1 MKKYSVKEKI
11 KSASWILSAIFFAIM
26 AFLIMSP
33 RFAQAEDKAAIEC
46 YKDTAKTVV
55 HATAV
60 GLGEVLKD
68 VKTEKERVDMIRSF
82 IKPIRFYS
90 DQSGYFYVYDFS
102 CLNIAHA
109 TQNDLPGKNLYDHK
123 DVKGKFV
130 IRELSAAAKKGGGY
144 VEFYWVKPGSKN
156 EFKKMGYVEPIPG
169 TNYFIGT
176 GVYLP

>member
-1 MKKYSVKEKI
+1 MKNYSGKEKLR
-11 KSASWILSAIFFAIM
+11 SVSGMLLVIFFTSM
-26 AFLIMSP
+26 AVFIMSP
-33 RFAQAEDKAAIEC
+33 RFVQAEDKAAIKC
-46 YKDTAKTVV
+46 YKETAKAVV
-55 HATAV
+55 HATAL

-82 IKPIRFYS
+82 IKPIRFYA

-109 TQNDLPGKNLYDHK
+109 IQNDLPGKNLYDHK

-144 VEFYWVKPGSKN
+144 VEFYWVKPGSKD
-156 EFKKMGYVEPIPG
+156 EFKKTGYVEPILG